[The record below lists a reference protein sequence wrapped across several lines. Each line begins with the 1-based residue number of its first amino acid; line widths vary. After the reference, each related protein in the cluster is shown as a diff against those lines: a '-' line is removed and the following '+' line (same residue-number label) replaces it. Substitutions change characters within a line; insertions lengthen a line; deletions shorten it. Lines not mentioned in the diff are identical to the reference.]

1 MVAVPQLMETN
12 MRLLSALVAL
22 TLAGCAQPPPLPPM
36 SAAATAAA
44 LDPGFSDRG
53 GSAWRGGASPAAAP
67 QSHAERDAQAAAIC
81 AARAEMAG
89 ATYSGRG
96 FGLAGAI
103 GAGMEAG
110 IAAERVR
117 AVCLDAYRRT
127 GVLPS
132 F

>member
-1 MVAVPQLMETN
+1 
-12 MRLLSALVAL
+12 MRLILAAMAVA
-22 TLAGCAQPPPLPPM
+22 LAGCASETPPPLTG
-36 SAAATAAA
+36 AARAAA

-53 GSAWRGGASPAAAP
+53 GSVRPNGAPAAIPAHAV
-67 QSHAERDAQAAAIC
+67 QAERDAQAAAIC

-96 FGLAGAI
+96 FGMAGAI

-127 GVLPS
+127 GILPS

>member
-1 MVAVPQLMETN
+1 
-12 MRLLSALVAL
+12 MRLILAAMAVA
-22 TLAGCAQPPPLPPM
+22 LAGCAPEPPPPLTGAAW
-36 SAAATAAA
+36 AAAM
-44 LDPGFSDRG
+44 DPGFSDRG
-53 GSAWRGGASPAAAP
+53 SARPNAAPAAIPP
-67 QSHAERDAQAAAIC
+67 QVAQAERDAQAAAIC

-96 FGLAGAI
+96 FGMAGAI

-132 F
+132 L